1 MSQAGSQSG
10 SRPASRAGSRQP
22 SRQGSVHSDHGDQE
36 ESAQYEQRVEQPE
49 DYEHMLA
56 AMQDDPLGQVIYQ
69 LIDSTNELAVAKG
82 AKGKTPGGVK
92 PLTINIYGV
101 AEKLAE
107 VNKERNKQEREHRE
121 KIQRLQDE
129 LQALSLTT
137 ADQQAKTMELETKT
151 KTMRS
156 KSVDGELRALLPDTL
171 DQYHN
176 HMFYSAVPPP
186 KEFPDEKKL
195 LKPNDLVEAYKLFPK
210 GTGKFTGEK
219 NSPLTVNEFLKTM
232 NEIQEFMELTEEEFK
247 KRLLG
252 STSGRAHELL
262 THWIDQKSS
271 VAKIYYQLHLNFN
284 KQDTPYAAKQKLSNF
299 KAYKNKGSAETEATI
314 AQLALKAVQTI
325 PYGPGRDNYYDH
337 LCASTYIDSLPKET
351 AKFVRR
357 RYNDLAVKLNRQPT
371 FSELSQSLDIH
382 RMELDDEISR
392 NGVQPR
398 GKDKDKESG
407 NKAKPDKK
415 TKFINVVHTDKEG
428 NGKKKEEGKDKP
440 TFKKKFYPKN
450 EKNNKQEGKNKDKQ
464 NKSAKSNNDRNNN
477 NNHKGQ
483 KKDSEG
489 KVTMPAPQRKA
500 FKSDKYCSLCGN
512 TTHNASDGCFK
523 MRDAQGNILEV
534 TPCYGDCTFCNRG
547 LKHPE
552 ELCPFVNIVQAEE
565 TE

>member
-1 MSQAGSQSG
+1 MSQTGSQSG
-10 SRPASRAGSRQP
+10 SRAASRTGSRQP
-22 SRQGSVHSDHGDQE
+22 SRQGSIHSDHEDQGE
-36 ESAQYEQRVEQPE
+36 YYQQQPE
-49 DYEHMLA
+49 RSADHEQMLT

-82 AKGKTPGGVK
+82 SKGKTTDGAK
-92 PLTINIYGV
+92 PLTINIYDV
-101 AEKLAE
+101 AGKLAE
-107 VNKERNKQEREHRE
+107 VNKERARQEREHRSTV
-121 KIQRLQDE
+121 QQLQNE

-151 KTMRS
+151 KTLRS
-156 KSVDGELRALLPDTL
+156 KSVDGELRTLLPDTL

-186 KEFPDEKKL
+186 KEFPEEKKL
-195 LKPNDLVEAYKLFPK
+195 LKPQDLVEAYKLFPK
-210 GTGKFTGEK
+210 GNGKFTGEK

-262 THWIDQKSS
+262 THWIDQKST

-357 RYNDLAVKLNRQPT
+357 RYNDLAVRLNRQPT

-382 RMELDDEISR
+382 RMELDDEISK
-392 NGVQPR
+392 NGVQPK
-398 GKDKDKESG
+398 GKDKDKETGS
-407 NKAKPDKK
+407 KPKYDKK
-415 TKFINVVHTDKEG
+415 NKFVNVVQTAKETEE
-428 NGKKKEEGKDKP
+428 KKEKKDEGGKDKP
-440 TFKKKFYPKN
+440 AFKKKFYPKN
-450 EKNNKQEGKNKDKQ
+450 NNKKDNKQEGKKPKHDKKEQKEQREQQ
-464 NKSAKSNNDRNNN
+464 NGHHVKIQMA
-477 NNHKGQ
+477 
-483 KKDSEG
+483 
-489 KVTMPAPQRKA
+489 APQRKP
-500 FKSDKYCSLCGN
+500 FKSDKYCALCGN
-512 TTHNASDGCFK
+512 NTHNASDGCFK

-534 TPCYGDCTFCNRG
+534 TPCYGDCTLCNRG

-552 ELCPFVNIVQAEE
+552 ELCPFVCIVQAEQKPE
-565 TE
+565 